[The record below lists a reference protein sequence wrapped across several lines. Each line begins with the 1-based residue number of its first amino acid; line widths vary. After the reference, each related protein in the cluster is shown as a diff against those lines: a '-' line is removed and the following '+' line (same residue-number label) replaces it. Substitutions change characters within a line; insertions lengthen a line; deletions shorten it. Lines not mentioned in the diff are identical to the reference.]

1 MNITE
6 ISVSGRV
13 LISRRPYEKEVAI
26 VKGFTPKGTVI
37 IKDSSGQLV
46 DVTPEQVIKK
56 F

>member
-6 ISVSGRV
+6 IAVKDRV
-13 LISRRPYEKEVAI
+13 LISQRPNEKEVAT

-37 IKDSSGQLV
+37 VKDSSGQLV
-46 DVTPEQVIKK
+46 DVAPEQVIKK

>member
-6 ISVSGRV
+6 ISVNDRV
-13 LISRRPYEKEVAI
+13 LISQRPSEKEVAI

-37 IKDSSGQLV
+37 IKDSSGKIV
-46 DVTPEQVIKK
+46 DVTTEQVIKK

>member
-6 ISVSGRV
+6 IAVKDRV
-13 LISRRPYEKEVAI
+13 LISQRPSEKEVAI

-37 IKDSSGQLV
+37 VKDLSGQLV
-46 DVTPEQVIKK
+46 DVTTEQIIKK

>member
-6 ISVSGRV
+6 ITVKDRV
-13 LISRRPYEKEVAI
+13 LVSKRPSEKEVAI

-37 IKDSSGQLV
+37 VKDSSGQIV
-46 DVTPEQVIKK
+46 DVTTEQVIKK